1 MANTLIYVCQQCG
14 KTMSKWQGK
23 CDSCGAWNSLVEEVA
38 RGKSSE
44 RIVNSAAA
52 TPVSLKDI
60 SRSKLTRIITGH
72 LEVDNVLGGGI
83 VPGSLILLGGEPGIG
98 KSTLLL
104 QISAKVSDTLYI
116 SGEESLE
123 QISHRADRLK
133 IGANIDILQE
143 TDLGVIIATVM
154 QRKPQ
159 LVIIDSIQTTIDPD
173 LPGVPG
179 SIVQVRGAAQ
189 KFQSLA
195 KNNGIAIILVGHVT
209 KEGTIAGPRTLEHIV
224 DVVLSFEGDAFQSSR
239 ILRGVK
245 NRFGATNEVSIFNMS
260 EKGLETVENPSA
272 LFLSE
277 HPVAVPGCAVTSIM
291 EGRRPLLVEIQ
302 ALTVPSGYGYPK
314 RTTVGYDPN
323 RLNIIIAVLQRRVG
337 LKIESTDIYINVVG
351 GIKVQDPGADLAVAL
366 AITSAFYNRVINR
379 EYILVGEIGLLGEIR
394 PVTKQ
399 VDRLK
404 EAKRLGFTKAVSA
417 KSIGEAIS
425 RVLPSKENNGV

>member
-404 EAKRLGFTKAVSA
+404 EAKRLGFTKAVLA